1 MIEKRPILLLAS
13 AATLTLA
20 LNQSVWADAI
30 LSDSAVQAPT
40 GDAPVAEAPPAQA
53 PAIEIPVAAPAEAP
67 ATEAPATE
75 PTSAELPAAEPTSAE
90 TPAAEPPVQT
100 SPAATHFATARE
112 RMETRQAEMM
122 EGRRLRYDELRA
134 RAAEVGLTLPEVPPW
149 EQAGIQAPEMPAP
162 SDMPA
167 PPQMPSPPDMS
178 QHLAPPASAGPKARA
193 GKTPEEREAI
203 REQRYQA
210 RRERAAQR
218 GVELPETPPW
228 KLMSQ
233 EERQAHQE
241 IMRNMTPEER
251 QAMREAHWNE
261 MRERAQEQGIE
272 MPELPPW
279 KQAEQRRQ
287 EMQARWEKYR
297 TLVDQ
302 MSEEQ
307 REAAE
312 AVFGQAGRQPEGAP
326 MQHPMQQPMS
336 SRMPMQAPYGRDYGM
351 PMRPP
356 MVPGYGGQGTGPSM
370 QDWGAGGPWS
380 GGNQDWYQAPPLR
393 EGGYGQPW

>member
-134 RAAEVGLTLPEVPPW
+134 RAAEVGLTLPEVPP
-149 EQAGIQAPEMPAP
+149 
-162 SDMPA
+162 
-167 PPQMPSPPDMS
+167 
-178 QHLAPPASAGPKARA
+178 AS
-193 GKTPEEREAI
+193 T
-203 REQRYQA
+203 
-210 RRERAAQR
+210 
-218 GVELPETPPW
+218 
-228 KLMSQ
+228 
-233 EERQAHQE
+233 
-241 IMRNMTPEER
+241 
-251 QAMREAHWNE
+251 
-261 MRERAQEQGIE
+261 
-272 MPELPPW
+272 
-279 KQAEQRRQ
+279 
-287 EMQARWEKYR
+287 
-297 TLVDQ
+297 
-302 MSEEQ
+302 
-307 REAAE
+307 
-312 AVFGQAGRQPEGAP
+312 
-326 MQHPMQQPMS
+326 
-336 SRMPMQAPYGRDYGM
+336 
-351 PMRPP
+351 
-356 MVPGYGGQGTGPSM
+356 
-370 QDWGAGGPWS
+370 
-380 GGNQDWYQAPPLR
+380 
-393 EGGYGQPW
+393 